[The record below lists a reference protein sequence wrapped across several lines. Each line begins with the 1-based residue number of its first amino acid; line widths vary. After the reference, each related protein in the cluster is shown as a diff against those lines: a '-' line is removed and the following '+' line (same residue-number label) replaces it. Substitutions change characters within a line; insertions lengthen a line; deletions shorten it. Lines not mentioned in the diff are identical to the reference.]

1 MKTYW
6 LNIEP
11 KKASSMDGSTYHDI
25 RTVGI
30 ENDSSAM
37 MVEASAKSH
46 LSEAGVRQRRLV
58 NWMVELFSGHI
69 GKLMATRGETKGA
82 SDVKY
87 LPRKVQTSLDEVAE
101 VIYLPRFDEK
111 AHALVGADGK
121 SLKMSRKAQSQLHEY
136 VATIAN
142 YYKDNPFHNWE
153 HACHV
158 TMAVEKFLKRIVT
171 PDIAIVG
178 AKDKEI
184 ANELHNFTHG
194 INSDQLTILA
204 ILFSALIHDA

>member
-1 MKTYW
+1 
-6 LNIEP
+6 
-11 KKASSMDGSTYHDI
+11 MDGSTYHDI

-101 VIYLPRFDEK
+101 VIYLPRFDEN
-111 AHALVGADGK
+111 AHVGIAGK
-121 SLKMSRKAQSQLHEY
+121 SIKICRKAQAQLHE
-136 VATIAN
+136 
-142 YYKDNPFHNWE
+142 
-153 HACHV
+153 
-158 TMAVEKFLKRIVT
+158 
-171 PDIAIVG
+171 
-178 AKDKEI
+178 
-184 ANELHNFTHG
+184 
-194 INSDQLTILA
+194 
-204 ILFSALIHDA
+204 